1 MKVDARMLIE
11 ELQKMHSKAM
21 GWIFIPELRIGT
33 GYGPG
38 KEQRLDAWAINA
50 WTLRSGKN
58 RTSNIRRAFEVKV
71 SRSDVQNELRNPDK
85 RWHAYAVSHEFYFV
99 APAGLI
105 RLAELDKDDGL
116 IEWTGTDLKI
126 AKPARVRESMPP
138 RWSFVAAIARR
149 VNEVTNGL

>member
-21 GWIFIPELRIGT
+21 GWIFI
-33 GYGPG
+33 
-38 KEQRLDAWAINA
+38 Q
-50 WTLRSGKN
+50 
-58 RTSNIRRAFEVKV
+58 
-71 SRSDVQNELRNPDK
+71 ELRNK

-138 RWSFVAAIARR
+138 RWSFVVSIARR